1 MRADLESKFAVIFH
15 NYGLKLVHV
24 QGQYEKCKA
33 APPLVRNLPP
43 VAGHITWSRHLY
55 KRIEGPMRKF
65 QCNPSVLAGRDSR
78 KLIRMYNRMAK
89 TLIEFET
96 LWYQAWMG
104 SIEAVKSGLHL

>member
-1 MRADLESKFAVIFH
+1 MYTLSVIFH
-15 NYGLKLVHV
+15 NHGRELVHV
-24 QGQYEKCKA
+24 QDQYEKFKA

-55 KRIEGPMRKF
+55 KRIESPMRKF